1 MIKPKIKKLKN
12 GLRVLMVPMPES
24 TSVTVAIFVR
34 AGSAYET
41 QKNSGISHFLEH
53 MCFKGTEKYP
63 RPIDISI
70 ELEKIGAASNA
81 FTSRDLT
88 GYYAKTAPQHFSRA
102 FDVVSDLYLH
112 PHIDEQEM
120 EKEKGVIIEE
130 IHMYDDDPRSKVSET
145 LELGL
150 YGDQPA
156 GWSVAG
162 TPQHITQTTRDMFI
176 QYRNARYTPQNTI
189 VVVAGAF
196 DAQKVSHV
204 VQQAFGS
211 MNSHKSAPVAPALKI
226 REKGKQISIVERKLD
241 QTHFAMGFYGIPLS
255 SPKRFQVS
263 MLAKVLGGSMSSRL
277 FQKVREDLGAAYYIG
292 CSNNMYA
299 THGFIDIYAG
309 TNHGKTEEA
318 IKAIIDEV
326 RAIANKGITT
336 EELKRAQ
343 DYSIGTFLLSLE
355 SSSDLGFY
363 YGQQET
369 VTGKTESPQETIKR
383 LKQVTTTQVQ
393 SVAKEFLKLNSMRF
407 SIVGPYRK
415 AEESKFKKLFNGT
428 H

>member
-1 MIKPKIKKLKN
+1 MMKPKLKKFKN
-12 GLRVLMVPMPES
+12 GLRLLMVPMPES
-24 TSVTVAIFVR
+24 PSVAVAVFVR

-63 RPIDISI
+63 RPIDIAI

-162 TPQHITQTTRDMFI
+162 TPKHITQTTRNMFV
-176 QYRNARYTPQNTI
+176 QYRKARYTPHNTI

-196 DAQKVSHV
+196 DARKVSHI
-204 VQQAFGS
+204 VQQSFGS
-211 MNSHKSAPVAPALKI
+211 MVSSHKSAPVAPALKI
-226 REKGKQISIVERKLD
+226 RERGKQISIIERKLD

-255 SPKRFQVS
+255 SQRRFQVS
-263 MLAKVLGGSMSSRL
+263 MLAKILGGSMSSRL

-309 TNHGKTEEA
+309 TNHGKTQEV
-318 IKAIIDEV
+318 IKAIIEEV
-326 RAIANKGITT
+326 RSIVDKGVTK
-336 EELKRAQ
+336 EELRRAQ

-369 VTGKTESPQETIKR
+369 IMGKIESPQDTIKR
-383 LKQVTTTQVQ
+383 LKQISTEDIH
-393 SVAKEFLKLNSMRF
+393 SVAKEFLKLDTMRF
-407 SIVGPYRK
+407 SIVGPYK
-415 AEESKFKKLFNGT
+415 KTEESRFRKMLRA
-428 H
+428 